1 MKVILNQDVKGIGK
15 KLQTVE
21 VSEGYARN
29 FLIPK
34 KIATIC
40 DSKSMS
46 EAKSK
51 NEAMQYKKNED
62 IKAAN
67 SQKEIIEKKYIEFR
81 HKVGENGKL
90 FGSVTEKEIS
100 EEIEKVFGIKI
111 DKKKITLKN
120 PIKNPGSYS
129 VNIKLYEGITAT
141 LKINVIK
148 L

>member
-34 KIATIC
+34 KLASVC
-40 DSKSMS
+40 DAKNMS

-51 NEAMQYKKNED
+51 NEAIQFKKNED

-67 SQKEIIEKKYIEFR
+67 TQKEIIEKKYIEFR

-100 EEIEKVFGIKI
+100 EEIEKIFGIKI
-111 DKKKITLKN
+111 DKKKIKLKDT
-120 PIKNPGSYS
+120 IKNPGSYTAE
-129 VNIKLYEGITAT
+129 IKLYEGIVAK
-141 LKINVIK
+141 LKINVVK

>member
-34 KIATIC
+34 KLASVC
-40 DSKSMS
+40 DAKNMS

-51 NEAMQYKKNED
+51 NEAIQFKKNED

-67 SQKEIIEKKYIEFR
+67 TQKEIIEKKYIEFR

-100 EEIEKVFGIKI
+100 EEIEKIFGIKI
-111 DKKKITLKN
+111 DKKKIKLKDT
-120 PIKNPGSYS
+120 IKNPGRYTAE
-129 VNIKLYEGITAT
+129 IKLYEGIVAK
-141 LKINVIK
+141 LKINVVK